1 VGIFGSSSDSF
12 HRSIA
17 VIDRHMP
24 SMGRTIKLAAFAVIV
39 VAACYVLPQG
49 KRAVELHAAA
59 DDPAKLADLQLVEVF
74 DQGFAAREIE
84 RALDTGD
91 VELAESF
98 AALADERGIPVSDEL
113 KTRLVS
119 AQTAAAKTS
128 RVAGSFGRGF
138 VTGQTDDVA
147 GLAGAATGDLIGW
160 GDVRDLAR
168 ESWHAMT
175 GQEVNKLLVGMSAV
189 GLAVTAWTYMS
200 IGAAA
205 PVREGLSVAKVASR
219 TERMGKGLAESVGR
233 SFVNGRSERIGVAIA
248 DLGTMQ
254 SKAGT
259 RATLQG
265 LREAESVSE
274 ISKLKRLATAKG
286 RTTLAVLKTLGR
298 NAFVLGAVAVTAAGW
313 IFGALINLLLL
324 IVAIQK
330 GFIALIRKLWPR
342 RSWRMTDY
350 AAGNVA
356 VTQAND

>member
-1 VGIFGSSSDSF
+1 
-12 HRSIA
+12 
-17 VIDRHMP
+17 
-24 SMGRTIKLAAFAVIV
+24 MGRMLKFAASVTII

-49 KRAVELHAAA
+49 KRAAELHMAA
-59 DDPAKLADLQLVEVF
+59 DDPAKLADLQLAEFF
-74 DQGFAAREIE
+74 DQDFAARQIE
-84 RALDTGD
+84 LALDAND

-98 AALADERGIPVSDEL
+98 VALAGDRGIAVSEDL
-113 KTRLVS
+113 KTRL
-119 AQTAAAKTS
+119 AAARTTTANTS
-128 RVAGSFGRGF
+128 RFAGSFGRGF
-138 VTGQTDDVA
+138 VTGQTDDAA

-200 IGAAA
+200 AGVAA
-205 PVREGLSVAKVASR
+205 PVREGLSVAKVAGR
-219 TERMGKGLAESVGR
+219 TERMGKGLAESIGR
-233 SFVNGRSERIGVAIA
+233 SFANGRGERIGVAIA
-248 DLGTMQ
+248 DLGAVQ

-265 LREAESVSE
+265 LREAESVGE
-274 ISKLKRLATAKG
+274 ISKLKRLANVKG

-330 GFIALIRKLWPR
+330 GFIALFRRLWPQ
-342 RSWRMTDY
+342 RSWQVTGY
-350 AAGNVA
+350 VAGNVA
-356 VTQAND
+356 VAAAND